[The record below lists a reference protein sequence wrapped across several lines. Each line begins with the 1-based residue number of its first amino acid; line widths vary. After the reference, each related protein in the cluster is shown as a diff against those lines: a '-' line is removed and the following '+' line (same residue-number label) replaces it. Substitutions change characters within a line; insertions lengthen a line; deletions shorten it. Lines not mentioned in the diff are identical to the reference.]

1 MVNLPPE
8 QNERR
13 DRGAILS
20 FDEMVAVALALLGVG
35 AVLWWGMGRGN
46 PLVET
51 GSRLGMV
58 SLDGERGNADGL
70 SLFSDEVEVDLGL
83 DSEAAV
89 VAPSATR
96 RTGVSQGNQGLSS
109 SQTRARTGANGTA
122 DSANAAPSSRSS
134 SRSTAAV
141 TTGSQS
147 MDATNS
153 ASMDA
158 TNSASSMVPTTTPNT
173 ADGDVATTDTNP
185 AEGAT
190 TPPPL
195 DISDVPADHWAYSF
209 IKPMY
214 DQGYLPDLPSGQFQ
228 PDSELTRAELAAL
241 LDKAFELEAS
251 DAPPQAFVDVP
262 DNYWASESIAKAVA
276 GGYMSGYPE
285 NEFKPDQPVPRYQ
298 VVVVLSSGLNLAPSD
313 NADVVLQQYI
323 DTQTL
328 PDWSKPQIA
337 AATDA
342 GLVVNHP
349 SLDQLRPD
357 AIATRAEITAMIHQ
371 ALVNQGKLEPVKS
384 PYVLPPVQ

>member
-1 MVNLPPE
+1 
-8 QNERR
+8 
-13 DRGAILS
+13 
-20 FDEMVAVALALLGVG
+20 
-35 AVLWWGMGRGN
+35 MGRGN

-70 SLFSDEVEVDLGL
+70 SLFSDEVEADLGL

-89 VAPSATR
+89 APSATR
-96 RTGVSQGNQGLSS
+96 RAGVSQGNQGFSS
-109 SQTRARTGANGTA
+109 GQSRVRTGANGAA

-141 TTGSQS
+141 TTGSQAMDVTNSAS
-147 MDATNS
+147 MDATDS

-173 ADGDVATTDTNP
+173 AEGDVATTDTNP

-195 DISDVPADHWAYSF
+195 DISDVPVDHWAYSF

-251 DAPPQAFVDVP
+251 GATSQAFVDVP

-298 VVVVLSSGLNLAPSD
+298 VVVVLSSGLNLAPAE

-337 AATDA
+337 AATNA

-349 SLDQLRPD
+349 NLDQLRPD

-384 PYVLPPVQ
+384 PYVLPPAQ